1 MANGPNAV
9 CHRILCSLQAINSA
23 YIFKNIEEEVEEEEE
38 GAKRRR
44 KKKSKTATF

>member
-9 CHRILCSLQAINSA
+9 CHWILCSLQAINSV
-23 YIFKNIEEEVEEEEE
+23 YIFKNIEEEEEEEE

-44 KKKSKTATF
+44 KKKSKTVTF